1 MSVKE
6 LEVLYGPKGMI
17 TEEFADIAAGIRMN
31 RPVELLLADMGRR
44 SGIQDID
51 QFAQVLQLQKKRR
64 GTDRYY
70 QSDSWYYPG

>member
-51 QFAQVLQLQKKRR
+51 QFAQVLQLQKEAA
-64 GTDRYY
+64 GN
-70 QSDSWYYPG
+70 